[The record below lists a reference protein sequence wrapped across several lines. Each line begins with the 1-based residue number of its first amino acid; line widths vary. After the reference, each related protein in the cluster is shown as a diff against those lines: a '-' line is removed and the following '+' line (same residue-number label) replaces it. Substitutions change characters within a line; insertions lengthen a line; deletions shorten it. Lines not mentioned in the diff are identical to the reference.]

1 MAHLKKSGQ
10 GKSLGKEHV
19 LRGLQ
24 FLTSVGY
31 RVSEKINKYAS
42 KILHMIQERGCN
54 FFTGCFKDLVCPKE
68 KIHWCISL

>member
-24 FLTSVGY
+24 FLASVGY
-31 RVSEKINKYAS
+31 RVSEKNK
-42 KILHMIQERGCN
+42 
-54 FFTGCFKDLVCPKE
+54 
-68 KIHWCISL
+68 